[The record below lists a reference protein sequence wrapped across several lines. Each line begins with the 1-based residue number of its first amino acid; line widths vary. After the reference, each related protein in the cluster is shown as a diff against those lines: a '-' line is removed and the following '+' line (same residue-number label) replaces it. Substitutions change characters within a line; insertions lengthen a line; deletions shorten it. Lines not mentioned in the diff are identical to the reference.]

1 MIWYTHIQIH
11 THIPTFFIGSE
22 YALKFENQALE
33 SDMIYWIYLEKPIY
47 IFRLF
52 LWKIELLLLHKCLL
66 HLSTQQ

>member
-33 SDMIYWIYLEKPIY
+33 SDMIYWIYLGKP
-47 IFRLF
+47 
-52 LWKIELLLLHKCLL
+52 
-66 HLSTQQ
+66 T